1 MTKYHKKSPWGLVS
15 PYLLQVAP
23 HVVSCMCSQPSMLTE
38 TCHFLSVATS
48 DFISTTLQHTLP
60 PLFASCEIKVLEQ
73 VAHSTSTKVSSLFLN
88 NSHDVLAHIFLLKGP
103 AQTNK
108 ALSFIL
114 QLLQN
119 AADNESIDL
128 QSVVKS
134 CLVPLLAQLVIG
146 MGDENPEKAELV
158 MQLSSIKLKLIP
170 LNTGCT
176 GLNEGW

>member
-1 MTKYHKKSPWGLVS
+1 M
-15 PYLLQVAP
+15 
-23 HVVSCMCSQPSMLTE
+23 HVQSTQHVNRDMPFPFGRNVGFYINHAATYPSTVVCKLRNQ
-38 TCHFLSVATS
+38 SVY
-48 DFISTTLQHTLP
+48 
-60 PLFASCEIKVLEQ
+60 EQ

-114 QLLQN
+114 QHLQN